1 MRSYKSLLEK
11 IHKEYTACRIPGMV
25 ITENGTL
32 IAYYEC
38 RKGFSDWADI
48 DLKII
53 RSVDGGRSWTIV
65 KIIRGDGN
73 TLNNPVMIVK
83 GEDIHFLYCKNY
95 KYMLSCKSVDDGQTF
110 SDEVEISDVFDNCGF
125 FYNAVAVGPGHGIV
139 HNGTLL
145 APVWFACNKE
155 DPQAHR
161 PSVIGTIYSKDNGVT
176 WKPGEII
183 GKDIL
188 VNPSEC
194 ALGIDKDGKVL
205 ISIRNEN
212 PVYKRAISVS
222 DNGYAGWSE
231 VVFSNILTDPIC
243 QGSMDSYKGEI
254 FHINCECQTE
264 RKKLCIKIT
273 DNNFKTSRRK
283 HVDQKGG
290 YSDIVVTDDWIYVI
304 YERDIEN
311 DGLYFKRIKR

>member
-1 MRSYKSLLEK
+1 MRSYRSLLEK
-11 IHKEYTACRIPGMV
+11 INKEYTACRIPGMV
-25 ITENGTL
+25 ITSKGNL

-38 RKGFSDWADI
+38 RRAFSDWAEI

-53 RSVDGGRSWTIV
+53 RSEDGGDTWTTV
-65 KIIRGDGN
+65 KVIPGGGN
-73 TLNNPVMIVK
+73 TLNNPVIIVK

-95 KYMLSCKSVDDGQTF
+95 KYMFYCKSVDDGLNF
-110 SDEVEISDVFDNCGF
+110 SEGVDISSTFDNCGF
-125 FYNAVAVGPGHGIV
+125 FYSVVAVGPGHGIV
-139 HNGTLL
+139 HNGNLL

-155 DPQAHR
+155 DPKAHR
-161 PSVIGTIYSKDNGVT
+161 PSVIGTIYSDDNGAT
-176 WKPGEII
+176 WKLGEII
-183 GKDIL
+183 GKDVL

-212 PVYKRAISVS
+212 DVLKRAISVS
-222 DNGYAGWSE
+222 DNGYDNWSE
-231 VVFSNILTDPIC
+231 VEFSKILTDPIC

-264 RKKLCIKIT
+264 RTKLCIKTT
-273 DNNFKTSRRK
+273 DNNFKTIRRK

-290 YSDIVVTDDWIYVI
+290 YSDIVVTDQWIYVI
-304 YERDIEN
+304 YERDIKK
-311 DGLYFKRIKR
+311 DGLYFKKIKR